1 MPSGKRRRALPDTS
15 RTGGGALALI
25 LLAAGLLASC
35 GSGARFERA
44 LDKLEAGPRDAAG
57 LERLLGSAA
66 RRAESSR
73 DWLRLIS
80 RAFRAAEQAGDP
92 GLAAGIA
99 DRARK
104 AYPTYEDIALAACR
118 AYLDAGRPGDALA
131 LFPVPLD
138 PGLRGPWFAEAF
150 LETSR
155 LSGRRFPGA
164 GDAEALLRVAQSA
177 GRGEPAID
185 AALLRMGAG
194 DREGAAWLTR
204 KAVEL
209 GAAPDPDLAWDVGAL
224 STLLSDPARSTYGG
238 DLQRKADAAALL
250 GEREWAR
257 EYLTELVL
265 ADPGFSWKAYAALA
279 SLEADRTG
287 AEYWY
292 GRMAESFPSD
302 PDALRSRAAY
312 LSRTG
317 RDEQALAELEA
328 PGGGTVDPRTA
339 VLAAEI
345 RMRLRP
351 GESRAV
357 TALGLANA
365 FPEDAYVQEWALG
378 TLAAADRFEEAAEA
392 YRQLKVR
399 GMDLGRPW
407 YFEALSLILEG
418 KNVDAA
424 ALIERDGPAGGGPE
438 APFALGVLYSEEG
451 NHSLAAE
458 RFHIAAGAAKDAE
471 TAARALTEMGKS
483 LAALGERRR
492 AREAWAAALA
502 VRPDHTEALRL
513 LTGR

>member
-1 MPSGKRRRALPDTS
+1 MT
-15 RTGGGALALI
+15 
-25 LLAAGLLASC
+25 AGLLASC
-35 GSGARFERA
+35 GSGTRFDKA
-44 LDKLEAGPRDAAG
+44 LDKLEAGSRDAAR
-57 LERLLGSAA
+57 LERLLDSAA

-80 RAFRAAEQAGDP
+80 RAFRAAEQTGDP
-92 GLAAGIA
+92 GLAAAIA

-131 LFPVPLD
+131 LFPAPLD
-138 PGLRGPWFAEAF
+138 PGLRGLWFAEAF

-155 LSGRRFPGA
+155 HSGRRFPGA
-164 GDAEALLRVAQSA
+164 GDEEALLRVAQAA

-194 DREGAAWLTR
+194 DREGAAWLIR

-209 GAAPDPDLAWDVGAL
+209 GSAPDPDLAWDAGVLDA
-224 STLLSDPARSTYGG
+224 LLSDPARAAVGR

-265 ADPGFSWKAYAALA
+265 ADPGYSWRAYAALA
-279 SLEADRTG
+279 SLEENRAGAD
-287 AEYWY
+287 YWY
-292 GRMAESFPSD
+292 GRMAEAFPSD
-302 PDALRSRAAY
+302 PEALRSRGAY
-312 LSRTG
+312 FSRTG
-317 RDEQALAELEA
+317 RDERALAELETA
-328 PGGGTVDPRTA
+328 GRVTIDPRTA

-345 RMRLRP
+345 KMRLRP

-365 FPEDAYVQEWALG
+365 FPEDVYVQDWALG
-378 TLAAADRFEEAAEA
+378 TLAAVDRFAEAAES
-392 YRQLKVR
+392 YRQLKAR

-418 KNVDAA
+418 KNAEAA
-424 ALIERDGPAGGGPE
+424 ALIERDGPAGKGPE
-438 APFALGVLYSEEG
+438 APFALGVLYSEAG
-451 NHSLAAE
+451 NHALAVE
-458 RFHIAAGAAKDAE
+458 RFHIAATAAKDTE
-471 TAARALTEMGKS
+471 GEARALTEMGKS

-502 VRPDHTEALRL
+502 ASPDYAEALRL
-513 LTGR
+513 LTAR